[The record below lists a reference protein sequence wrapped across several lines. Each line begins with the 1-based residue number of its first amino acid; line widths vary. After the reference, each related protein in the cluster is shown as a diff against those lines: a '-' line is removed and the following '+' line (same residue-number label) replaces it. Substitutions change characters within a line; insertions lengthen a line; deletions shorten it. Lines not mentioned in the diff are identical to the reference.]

1 MKERNHM
8 HRKSYG
14 LGAVIVMITMLL
26 LSACGGSSGS
36 TTASNS
42 SLGPGELDSNKQYN
56 VSFWEAFATGANKTT
71 LEELTQQYMKARPN
85 VKVSLQAYDS
95 YPTLKT
101 KLTAAIAAGKPPTIS
116 QVYEEWATQ
125 FQQSSAIT
133 SLEPFIKGKNGLSQK
148 DLADFY
154 PTMLKDGQING
165 TQYMLPFNKSV
176 IVLYYNANVL
186 QKLGLTPPTTVDD
199 LVNNLT
205 RATKADGS
213 QWGLSYTPDVDGWSI
228 LYKSLG
234 GGDFVT
240 ADGKN
245 ADFGN
250 STNAPFATKALS
262 VLAPLVKA
270 GAVHVTKGFN
280 WQNDFVSQKSV
291 FALSTIA
298 SYPFLNNL
306 VKGSFSFNE
315 APVPAG
321 SAGQFTTLFG
331 TNLAMYSK
339 VDADAQSAAWD
350 YMKFL
355 TNTDA
360 DATFVQKTG
369 YMPVRQSAYN
379 STALQSYY
387 SKNPVRKVGP
397 QTINYGFVASTYP
410 AWDQCRDIISNNF
423 TSVLTGQTTA
433 DAALAKMTQSCNSVL
448 SQG

>member
-1 MKERNHM
+1 M
-8 HRKSYG
+8 HRKCFG
-14 LGAVIVMITMLL
+14 TVIIMITILL

-36 TTASNS
+36 TS
-42 SLGPGELDSNKQYN
+42 SSTTNLGPGELDSNKQYN

-71 LEELTQQYMKARPN
+71 LEELTQQYMKAHPN

-101 KLTAAIAAGKPPTIS
+101 KLTAAIAAGKPPTLS

-125 FQQSSAIT
+125 YQQAGSIT
-133 SLEPFIKGKNGLSQK
+133 SLEPFMKGKNGLSQN
-148 DLADFY
+148 DLSDFY

-176 IVLYYNANVL
+176 IVLYYNADAL
-186 QKLGLTPPTTVDD
+186 QKLGLTPPKTVDD
-199 LVNNLT
+199 LTNDLT
-205 RATKADGS
+205 KATKADGS

-228 LYKSLG
+228 LYKAFG
-234 GGDFVT
+234 GGNIIST
-240 ADGKN
+240 DGKN
-245 ADFGN
+245 AEFGN

-262 VLAPLVKA
+262 TLAPLVKS
-270 GAVHVTKGFN
+270 GAVHVTKGYT

-298 SYPFLNNL
+298 SYAFINNL
-306 VKGSFSFNE
+306 IKDSFKFNE

-321 SAGQFTTLFG
+321 PAGQFTTLFG

-339 VDADAQSAAWD
+339 ADADSQSAAWD

-355 TNTDA
+355 TSTDA

-369 YMPVRQSAYN
+369 YMPVRQSAFD
-379 STALQSYY
+379 SAALQSYY
-387 SKNPVRKVGP
+387 SKNPARKVGP
-397 QTINYGFVASTYP
+397 QSINYGFVASTYP
-410 AWDQCRDIISNNF
+410 AWDQCRDIITNNF
-423 TSVLTGQTTA
+423 TSVLTGQSTG
-433 DAALAKMTQSCNSVL
+433 DAALSKMTQSCNSVL